1 MKVYRYRKH
10 FQTFFLLL
18 FFTLLTLTVWPLG
31 KVYLG
36 AFLVADPLIALN
48 SLFNGVFKWEMLLAF
63 FFFLLPFFLGRAFC
77 GYVCPLGFIIE
88 LTGPKKEK
96 LKKSKARETLL
107 KLPLLIL
114 LFSLILILFKSSL
127 FLLFDP
133 LSTLTRTSTTFF
145 YPLLDR
151 IARSTGDVLY
161 KITPLRGVVDSFTTL
176 ISGYIIFQKP
186 LSYQLQSAILLPFLA
201 IIVLSFF
208 TPRFW
213 CRHLCP
219 LGALLGFLSRFSLF
233 GRVVDEEKCV
243 KCLKCENACPLDAV
257 RDEGLSTDKSR
268 CELSFECAEVCPTG
282 AVKFGLRPKG
292 LTYNP
297 SRRAFLVVT
306 GTALL
311 SGFLLKDSLLKAEE
325 RAELIR
331 PPGARKEE
339 NFLSLCSRCGQCMKV
354 CPTNVLQPSLFSG
367 GLESLFTPE
376 MNFDHAYCDFSCNEC
391 TKVCPTG
398 AIEYLPLSEKRR
410 EVIGRAYIDRNRC
423 IPWVDFKNCLVCE
436 ELCPVPEKA
445 IVFQVERERNPRGK
459 LVTLKKP
466 LVVVERCIG
475 CGVCQFNCPVPHKS
489 AITVKAVK

>member
-1 MKVYRYRKH
+1 VKVYRYRKY
-10 FQTFFLLL
+10 FQTLFLLL
-18 FFTLLTLTVWPLG
+18 FFALLTLTVWPLG

-36 AFLVADPLIALN
+36 AFLLADPLIALN

-63 FFFLLPFFLGRAFC
+63 FFLLLPFFLGRAFC

-88 LTGPKKEK
+88 LTGPKQEK
-96 LKKSKARETLL
+96 LKKSKAREILL

-114 LFSLILILFKSSL
+114 VFFLILILFQSSL
-127 FLLFDP
+127 FLIFDP

-151 IARSTGDVLY
+151 IARSTGDSLY
-161 KITPLRGVVDSFTTL
+161 KITPLQGVVDSITTF

-186 LSYQLQSAILLPFLA
+186 LSYQLQSAILILFLV
-201 IIVLSFF
+201 IIFLSFL
-208 TPRFW
+208 TRRLW

-233 GRVVDEEKCV
+233 GRVVDEEKCI
-243 KCLKCENACPLDAV
+243 KCLKCENVCPLDAV
-257 RDEGLSTDKSR
+257 RKEGLSTDKSR

-282 AVKFGLRPKG
+282 AVRFGLKPKS
-292 LTYNP
+292 LTYDP
-297 SRRAFLVVT
+297 SRRAFLAVT
-306 GTALL
+306 GAALL
-311 SGFLLKDSLLKAEE
+311 SGFLLKNSLLKAEG
-325 RAELIR
+325 RAGLIR

-339 NFLSLCSRCGQCMKV
+339 DFLSLCSRCGQCMKV
-354 CPTNVLQPSLFSG
+354 CPTNVLQPSLFSNG
-367 GLESLFTPE
+367 AESLFTPE

-398 AIEYLPLSEKRR
+398 AIEYLPLNKKRK

-445 IVFQVERERNPRGK
+445 IVFRVERERNPEGK

-466 LVVVERCIG
+466 LVIVERCIG
-475 CGVCQFNCPVPHKS
+475 CGVCQFNCPVPYES
-489 AITVKAVK
+489 AIVVKAVK